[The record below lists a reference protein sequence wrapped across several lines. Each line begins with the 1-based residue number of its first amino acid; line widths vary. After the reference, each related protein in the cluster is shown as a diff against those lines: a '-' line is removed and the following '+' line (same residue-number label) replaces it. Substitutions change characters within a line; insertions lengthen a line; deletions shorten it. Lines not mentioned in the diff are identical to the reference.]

1 MIGPFEIMV
10 VNLAIFFGHYIIIST
25 ALNFQYGNAG
35 IPNMSSNISVA
46 CGAYVVSSIVLKITM
61 CIGSAVG
68 LELKPDWVW
77 DNPYNIHLINS
88 YLESAPLL
96 GFSLFILSIA
106 MALLFGSMLGWG
118 LSLISGKL
126 RGVQLMII
134 FFVIPEAANLIVA
147 NNKFIA
153 GGAQGA
159 FIPNFLTW
167 YQGEQMLIVAL
178 VTLLVGLISY
188 FVIRKMLKSPFGRLM
203 KATRENEWTVVSI
216 GKSAIAIRRNVMAF
230 GSGMMAVTGVL
241 LSIYFS
247 FVQYQFYSRVSYT
260 IWPWLMI
267 TLGGLGND
275 AGSFIGVLI
284 CVSIIRIL
292 SMIHN
297 HLLPLALEMNFVRI
311 LSYMED
317 MVLGS
322 LLILFFILRPN
333 GLIPERSSRI
343 SGINYKDII
352 ANEEKNMK

>member
-1 MIGPFEIMV
+1 M

-46 CGAYVVSSIVLKITM
+46 CGAYVVSSVALKITM
-61 CIGSAVG
+61 WIGGMAG

-77 DNPYNIHLINS
+77 DNPYNVHLINS
-88 YLESAPLL
+88 YLKSAPLL

-106 MALLFGSMLGWG
+106 MALIFGSLLGWA
-118 LSLISGKL
+118 LSLISGRL
-126 RGVQLMII
+126 RGSQLMIL

-147 NNKFIA
+147 NNSFIA
-153 GGAQGA
+153 GGTQGA

-167 YQGEQMLIVAL
+167 YQGEQILIVAL
-178 VTLLVGLISY
+178 VTLIVGLICY

-203 KATRENEWTVVSI
+203 KATRENEWTVASA
-216 GKSAIAIRRNVMAF
+216 GKNVMAIRRNVMAF

-275 AGSFIGVLI
+275 TGSFIGVLL
-284 CVSIIRIL
+284 CVSILRIISL
-292 SMIHN
+292 IHN
-297 HLLPLALEMNFVRI
+297 QLLPFAFETNLIRI

-317 MVLGS
+317 MILGL
-322 LLILFFILRPN
+322 LLIIFFILRPN
-333 GLIPERSSRI
+333 GLVPERPSRI
-343 SGINYKDII
+343 PGIDYKRII
-352 ANEEKNMK
+352 NEEK